1 MWPGRRPNTLRAS
14 LRALKMVQ
22 TSVSDGGNEPGAA
35 SAPAASIDSFIN
47 AMVCLRRPF
56 GPQLPC
62 LFPKFCSGKGNKN
75 PSTESVTLD
84 RFAGGCYI
92 MCANRMMRALQG
104 KLWGA
109 LFFLVFAFLL
119 CSRYS
124 VWLGLGP
131 RAALILPL
139 FEDLQKRCLRALFEP
154 SAEFWV
160 VLLGDLDGD
169 RFLIDYQRS
178 YRATVPIFD
187 DGR

>member
-1 MWPGRRPNTLRAS
+1 
-14 LRALKMVQ
+14 MVQ
-22 TSVSDGGNEPGAA
+22 MSVSAAEIEPRDA
-35 SAPAASIDSFIN
+35 SAPAVLIDSFVN
-47 AMVCLRRPF
+47 AMVCSRRPF

-62 LFPKFCSGKGNKN
+62 LFPRFRSGKGNKN

-92 MCANRMMRALQG
+92 MSANRMMRALQG

-119 CSRYS
+119 CSGS
-124 VWLGLGP
+124 SMWLGLGP
-131 RAALILPL
+131 RAALIPPL
-139 FEDLQKRCLRALFEP
+139 FEELQKRCLRALFDP
-154 SAEFWV
+154 LAEFWV

-169 RFLIDYQRS
+169 RFLIDCQCS
-178 YRATVPIFD
+178 HGATVPVFD

>member
-1 MWPGRRPNTLRAS
+1 
-14 LRALKMVQ
+14 MVQ
-22 TSVSDGGNEPGAA
+22 MSVSAAEIEPRDA
-35 SAPAASIDSFIN
+35 SASAVLIDSFVN
-47 AMVCLRRPF
+47 AMVSSRRPF
-56 GPQLPC
+56 GPQLPS
-62 LFPKFCSGKGNKN
+62 LFPRFRSEKGNKN

-92 MCANRMMRALQG
+92 MSANRMMRALQG

-119 CSRYS
+119 CSGYS

-131 RAALILPL
+131 RAALIPPL
-139 FEDLQKRCLRALFEP
+139 FEELQKRCLRALFEP

-169 RFLIDYQRS
+169 RFLIDCQRS
-178 YRATVPIFD
+178 HRATVPIFD

>member
-1 MWPGRRPNTLRAS
+1 
-14 LRALKMVQ
+14 MVQ
-22 TSVSDGGNEPGAA
+22 MSVSAAEIEPRDA
-35 SAPAASIDSFIN
+35 SASAVLIDSFVN
-47 AMVCLRRPF
+47 AMVSSRRPF
-56 GPQLPC
+56 GPQLPS
-62 LFPKFCSGKGNKN
+62 LFPRFRSEKGNKN

-92 MCANRMMRALQG
+92 MSANRMMRALQG

-131 RAALILPL
+131 RAALIPPL
-139 FEDLQKRCLRALFEP
+139 FEELQKRCLRALFEP

-169 RFLIDYQRS
+169 RFLIDCQRS
-178 YRATVPIFD
+178 HRATVPIFD
-187 DGR
+187 NGR

>member
-1 MWPGRRPNTLRAS
+1 
-14 LRALKMVQ
+14 
-22 TSVSDGGNEPGAA
+22 
-35 SAPAASIDSFIN
+35 
-47 AMVCLRRPF
+47 
-56 GPQLPC
+56 
-62 LFPKFCSGKGNKN
+62 
-75 PSTESVTLD
+75 
-84 RFAGGCYI
+84 

-131 RAALILPL
+131 RAALIPPL
-139 FEDLQKRCLRALFEP
+139 FEELQKRCLRALFDP
-154 SAEFWV
+154 LAEFWV

-169 RFLIDYQRS
+169 RFLIDCQRS
-178 YRATVPIFD
+178 HRATVRIFD